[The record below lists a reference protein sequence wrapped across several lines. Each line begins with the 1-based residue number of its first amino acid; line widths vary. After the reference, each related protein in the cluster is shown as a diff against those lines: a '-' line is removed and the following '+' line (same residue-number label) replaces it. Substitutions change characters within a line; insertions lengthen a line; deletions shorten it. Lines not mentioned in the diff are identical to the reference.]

1 MKWKSRLGGDRSGTV
16 LLRVSINALVGAAV
30 LVAATSAYADAVI
43 SIAVTTIGPS
53 IDSASCLATSVLCQ
67 YAGGIEIPQMT
78 LAATNLASPVGGPLA
93 VIETS
98 AFPQGFRQWPNIGAA
113 WTTATIGIGQGAIPM
128 AAAAPA
134 VAQTTFN
141 PIVALTTS
149 GAMGGGALGHISI
162 GGMNLDTG
170 MPDAEFSYATAES
183 LNVINVPEPSTW
195 GMVLS
200 GLAFFGWIARRRVLT

>member
-1 MKWKSRLGGDRSGTV
+1 M
-16 LLRVSINALVGAAV
+16 
-30 LVAATSAYADAVI
+30 AATSACADAVI
-43 SIAVTTIGPS
+43 SLAVTPIGPN

-67 YAGGIEIPQMT
+67 YAGGIDISQLT
-78 LAATNLASPVGGPLA
+78 LAAVNSASPIGGPLT
-93 VIETS
+93 VIETG
-98 AFPQGFRQWPNIGAA
+98 AFPQGFRQWPNIGFV

-134 VAQTTFN
+134 VAQTAFN

-149 GAMGGGALGHISI
+149 GAMGGGTVGPISI